1 MACMV
6 LVAIWIGKTFP
17 AFRCLRDVLP
27 LVVLLAVWT
36 VFGITRRRR
45 LARELQREIDEIEW
59 R

>member
-1 MACMV
+1 MV

-17 AFRCLRDVLP
+17 AFRRLRDVLP

-36 VFGITRRRR
+36 GFGVTRRYR
-45 LARELQREIDEIEW
+45 LARDLQREIDEIEW

>member
-1 MACMV
+1 MILIVV
-6 LVAIWIGKTFP
+6 LMGKAFP
-17 AFRCLRDVLP
+17 AFRRLRDVLP